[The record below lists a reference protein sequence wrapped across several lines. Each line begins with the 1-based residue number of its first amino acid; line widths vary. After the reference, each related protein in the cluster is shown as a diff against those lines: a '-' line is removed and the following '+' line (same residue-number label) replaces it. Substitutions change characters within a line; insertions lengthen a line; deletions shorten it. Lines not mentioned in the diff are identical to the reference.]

1 MKKTQKSFR
10 KKALLSSLSMLLVST
25 VAVGSATF
33 AWFTSNKS
41 VTASGMSVKAAAAT
55 GLQITKD
62 NANEWAP
69 SVTFTP
75 LEDANM
81 TISPVSLS
89 YSNGTAFSTLGT
101 PIFPTSAEKDG
112 KWTELKDSSF
122 TGWDDTTAQFPDIEH
137 GKAKEAVGSNKYFV
151 AYKVGIKSTGAAI
164 SGVKGKVTFTE
175 TPSKEYM
182 RIAVVKS
189 ADSDI
194 NTTDGTT
201 TPTATT
207 WDSDTV
213 KAAYGKETAPVAIT
227 DVTPVETSQA
237 TLLAS
242 DASFDVGVVDQNKAQ
257 WYTILIWFEG
267 QDAQCVDANQALT
280 GNVSIN
286 FYYV

>member
-41 VTASGMSVKAAAAT
+41 VNADGMSVKAAAAT

-62 NANEWAP
+62 NANAWAP
-69 SVTFTP
+69 SVTFTA
-75 LEDANM
+75 LADAAK
-81 TISPVSLS
+81 TISPVSVS
-89 YSNGTAFSTLGT
+89 YSDGTTFTKLGK

-112 KWTELKDSSF
+112 KWTTQDAASF
-122 TGWDDTTAQFPDIEH
+122 TGWDDSTATFPTIVST
-137 GKAKEAVGSNKYFV
+137 KAQEAVGTNDYFV

-164 SGVKGKVTFTE
+164 NGVKGKVTFSE
-175 TPSKEYM
+175 TASKEYM

-189 ADSDI
+189 ATDSTIDASGATTPSATTWASDAVVAAYGTE
-194 NTTDGTT
+194 NTAFAITDT
-201 TPTATT
+201 TPTE
-207 WDSDTV
+207 V
-213 KAAYGKETAPVAIT
+213 Q
-227 DVTPVETSQA
+227 QA

-242 DASFDVGVVDQNKAQ
+242 EAEFDVGTIDQNKAQ

-267 QDAQCVDANQALT
+267 QDAQCKDANQGLDGT
-280 GNVSIN
+280 VSIN
-286 FYYV
+286 FYYN

>member
-41 VTASGMSVKAAAAT
+41 VTADGMSVKAAAAT

-62 NANEWAP
+62 NASAWAP
-69 SVTFTP
+69 SVTFSD
-75 LEDANM
+75 LAEADM

-89 YSNGTAFSTLGT
+89 YSNGTAFTKLGK
-101 PIFPTSAEKDG
+101 PIFPKSASVDG
-112 KWTELKDSSF
+112 KWTTLNTASF
-122 TGWDDTTAQFPDIEH
+122 TGWDDTTAQFPDIEA
-137 GKAKEAVGSNKYFV
+137 AKSQEAVGSNDYFV

-164 SGVKGKVTFTE
+164 TGVKGKITFTE
-175 TPSKEYM
+175 TANKEYM

-194 NTTDGTT
+194 STSDGSTTA
-201 TPTATT
+201 TATT
-207 WDSDTV
+207 WSSDAV
-213 KAAYGKETAPVAIT
+213 VAAYGKETAPVAIT
-227 DVTPVETSQA
+227 DTTPTQTPQADLLNSNVT
-237 TLLAS
+237 
-242 DASFDVGVVDQNKAQ
+242 FDVGEVAQNKAQ

-286 FYYV
+286 FYYE